1 VAELAGTEVKVKCAA
16 CGNEL
21 DVTGREAFSTLPCP
35 HCGAQLTVPMPFAH
49 FLLLSV
55 IGTGGIGAVYRA
67 MDLTLHRYVA
77 IKLLKRE
84 LAEDK
89 NFIADFSREARAAA
103 ALNHQHI
110 AQVYSFGVH
119 DNQYYLVMELVEHG
133 SLDSLIDERKRLTEY
148 EALEYG
154 IQIASALGAA
164 HARGMVHRDIKP
176 GNMLI
181 SNDGTAKLVDFG
193 LAKFKDWEHGSD
205 KAGSILATPYYLA
218 PEKLQGHTEDFRS
231 DMYSLGG
238 TIFHC
243 IAGRPPFDAPTAAEV
258 IEKNLST
265 EPPSIKSF
273 APQVSDATTQ
283 IIARLLKKN
292 PAERYQTYDELIR
305 DLKAAKARATHGAP
319 KAQAE
324 LKEKNSLALVLQIV
338 GLAVL
343 AAVTVGLVWANW
355 DKIFPSDKPQNPQ
368 APTQTPVAHNNSG
381 GAQPPSRVPTP
392 QARENFVKANQLL
405 NLAMF
410 GEAGQSYSAAE
421 NDLRDWPAERDWAK
435 YMRAMAWLLT
445 GYPDR
450 ASDSLEA
457 FTATIK
463 NPQLPNRVE
472 YDDLPRHLSFLVAD
486 KLAPADYEAKLPQW
500 QPWAQAAYHLTRGT
514 KDYAR
519 GRFAEAAKA
528 YRAYLAVAAG
538 SDHLW
543 LHDFQKLASRMADEL
558 EIVSTTVARV
568 RELQRDNKPDKA
580 LEELDRGRLKIPSA
594 LQPVRRQLSALE
606 TELQSA
612 LDQRQKAERQARL
625 LEEQRIKAAQDNQR
639 RTELRML
646 AEIEER
652 IADPIRTMNYVG
664 ALAEYQRFQGKL
676 TLDDNKAT
684 YERGLLS
691 VQQLVSFKSQ
701 LIADINNAPYEKGD
715 LRTLKNEVLR
725 GSVNRADHEK
735 ITITIIVPG
744 GSAEDTAKWI
754 DLSPSSIGKLA
765 EHYLTI
771 AAKRNPPPAEL
782 SARYF
787 SLAMFYRFNGFSR
800 DAESNAREA
809 VRLNPTLKENA
820 VKIFGASVFP

>member
-21 DVTGREAFSTLPCP
+21 DVTGREPFSTLPCP

-77 IKLLKRE
+77 IKLLKKE

-193 LAKFKDWEHGSD
+193 LAKFKDWEHGADRS
-205 KAGSILATPYYLA
+205 GSILATPYYLA
-218 PEKLQGHTEDFRS
+218 PEKLQGYTEDFRS

-243 IAGRPPFDAPTAAEV
+243 LAGRPPFDAPTAAEV

-265 EPPSIKSF
+265 EPPSIKTF
-273 APQVSDATTQ
+273 APHVSDATAQ

-292 PAERYQTYDELIR
+292 PAERYQSYDELIR

-319 KAQAE
+319 KTQAQTR
-324 LKEKNSLALVLQIV
+324 EKNSVALALQVV
-338 GLAVL
+338 GLVVL

-355 DKIFPSDKPQNPQ
+355 DKIFPPDSAQNTLP
-368 APTQTPVAHNNSG
+368 PHNSVATLNSG
-381 GAQPPSRVPTP
+381 GSRPPPRVPNAQT
-392 QARENFVKANQLL
+392 RENFLKANQLL
-405 NLAMF
+405 NLAVF
-410 GEAGQSYSAAE
+410 SDAGQAYSAAE
-421 NDLRDWPAERDWAK
+421 NDLRESPAERDWAK
-435 YMRAMAWLLT
+435 FMRAMAWLFT

-457 FTATIK
+457 FTASIR

-472 YDDLPRHLSFLVAD
+472 YDELPRHLAFLVAD
-486 KLAPADYEAKLPQW
+486 KLSPADYEARLPQW
-500 QPWAQAAYHLTRGT
+500 PPWAQAAYHLTRGT

-519 GRFAEAAKA
+519 GRFAEAAKS
-528 YRAYLAVAAG
+528 YRAYNAVAAG
-538 SDHLW
+538 PDHTW
-543 LHDFQKLASRMADEL
+543 LHDFQKLAARMADEL
-558 EIVSTTVARV
+558 EIATATVTRARQLHT
-568 RELQRDNKPDKA
+568 EGKPDKA
-580 LEELDRGRLKIPSA
+580 LEELDRGRLKIPNA
-594 LQPVRRQLSALE
+594 LPPVRRQLNQLE
-606 TELQSA
+606 AELQAA
-612 LDQRQKAERQARL
+612 LDARQKAERQQRL
-625 LEEQRIKAAQDNQR
+625 LEEQRLKAAQENQR
-639 RTELRML
+639 RVELRML
-646 AEIEER
+646 ADIEER
-652 IADPIRTMNYVG
+652 IVEPIRTMNYAA
-664 ALAEYQRFQGKL
+664 ALAEYHRFQGKL
-676 TLDDNKAT
+676 TLDETKTT

-691 VQQLVSFKSQ
+691 VQQLVAFKSQ
-701 LIADINNAPYEKGD
+701 LLADINNSPYEKGD
-715 LRTLKNEVLR
+715 LRTLRNEVLR
-725 GSVNRADHEK
+725 GSVSRADHEK
-735 ITITIIVPG
+735 ITVTITVPG
-744 GSAEDTAKWI
+744 GDAENIVKWTE
-754 DLSPSSIGKLA
+754 LSPSSIGKLA
-765 EHYLTI
+765 EHYLTL
-771 AAKRNPPPAEL
+771 ASKKNPPPAEL
-782 SARYF
+782 SARYL
-787 SLAMFYRFNGFSR
+787 SLAMFYRFNAFTR
-800 DAESNAREA
+800 DAESHAREA
-809 VRLNPTLKENA
+809 VRLNPALKESA

>member
-1 VAELAGTEVKVKCAA
+1 MAELAGTEVKVKCAA

-77 IKLLKRE
+77 IKLLKKE
-84 LAEDK
+84 LAEDR

-103 ALNHQHI
+103 ALNHQNI

-148 EALEYG
+148 ESLEYG
-154 IQIASALGAA
+154 IQITSALGAA

-218 PEKLQGHTEDFRS
+218 PEKLQGRTEDFRS

-243 IAGRPPFDAPTAAEV
+243 IAGRPPFDAPTADEV

-265 EPPSIKSF
+265 EPPSIKTF
-273 APQVSDATTQ
+273 APHVSDATTQ
-283 IIARLLKKN
+283 IVARLLKKN
-292 PAERYQTYDELIR
+292 PAERYQSYDELIR

-319 KAQAE
+319 ASQAPQ
-324 LKEKNSLALVLQIV
+324 KEKSSVAQVLQIV
-338 GLAVL
+338 GLGIL
-343 AAVTVGLVWANW
+343 AAVTAGLMWANW
-355 DKIFPSDKPQNPQ
+355 DKIFPSDKPPTPPTHTPQ
-368 APTQTPVAHNNSG
+368 RNANTDGGQPTA
-381 GAQPPSRVPTP
+381 RVPGA
-392 QARENFVKANQLL
+392 QARENFAKANQLL
-405 NLAMF
+405 NLAAF
-410 GEAGQSYSAAE
+410 ADAGQAYSAAE
-421 NDLRDWPAERDWAK
+421 NDLRDWPVDRDWAK
-435 YMRAMAWLLT
+435 FMRAMAWLFT

-457 FTATIK
+457 FTATVK
-463 NPQLPNRVE
+463 NPQLPNRVD

-486 KLAPADYEAKLPQW
+486 KLAPAYYEARLPQW
-500 QPWAQAAYHLTRGT
+500 QPWAQAAYHLARGT

-519 GRFAEAAKA
+519 GRFPEAARS
-528 YRAYLAVAAG
+528 YRAYSAVAAG
-538 SDHLW
+538 TDHLW

-558 EIVSTTVARV
+558 EIASATVARA
-568 RELQRDNKPDKA
+568 RALHSEGKPDKA

-594 LQPVRRQLSALE
+594 LPPVRRQLGSLE
-606 TELQSA
+606 AELQAA
-612 LDQRQKAERQARL
+612 LAARQKADRQSRL

-652 IADPIRTMNYVG
+652 IADPIRTLNYTA

-676 TLDDNKAT
+676 TLDNNKAA
-684 YERGLLS
+684 YERGLLC
-691 VQQLVSFKSQ
+691 VQQLVAFKSQ
-701 LIADINNAPYEKGD
+701 LISDINSSPYEKGD
-715 LRTLKNEVLR
+715 LRTLKNAPLR
-725 GSVNRADHEK
+725 GNVNSADHEK
-735 ITITIIVPG
+735 ITVTIVVPG
-744 GSAEDTAKWI
+744 GSAEDTATWI

-765 EHYLTI
+765 EHYLT
-771 AAKRNPPPAEL
+771 AASKKNPPPAEL
-782 SARYF
+782 SARYL
-787 SLAMFYRFNGFSR
+787 SLAMFYRYNGFSR
-800 DAESNAREA
+800 DAESHAREA
-809 VRLNPTLKENA
+809 VRLHPALKDSA
-820 VKIFGASVFP
+820 VKMFGASVFP